1 MTRAIAATERGDF
14 HRMLGGFLEVETE
27 RKGREAFLHFRLRD
41 VMGQPTYTHT
51 FTRDVKG

>member
-1 MTRAIAATERGDF
+1 VTRAIAATERGDF

-41 VMGQPTYTHT
+41 VMGKPTYTHT
-51 FTRDVKG
+51 FTRSVKG